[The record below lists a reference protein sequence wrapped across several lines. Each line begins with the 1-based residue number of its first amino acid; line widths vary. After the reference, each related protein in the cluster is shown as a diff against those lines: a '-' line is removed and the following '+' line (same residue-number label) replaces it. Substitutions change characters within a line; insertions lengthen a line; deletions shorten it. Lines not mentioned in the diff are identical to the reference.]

1 MHPCKDACRFL
12 GLMSVITWI
21 IAFVLRIKYVCME
34 DYIRTIYE
42 TIEHCA
48 LVYCGQIHDTPHSN
62 YRR

>member
-1 MHPCKDACRFL
+1 MHPCKDARRFL

-48 LVYCGQIHDTPHSN
+48 LV
-62 YRR
+62 